1 MAEHG
6 EWARK
11 GATLSE
17 VTAMAEYDIDRDF
30 IIKGIEDGKLEYR
43 DGAIWGNPFLRIL
56 RSQLEKYMA
65 TELGPEYLIRV
76 KSEFELKTVKKEITK
91 TKKQLNILE
100 FRKRELEALISR

>member
-17 VTAMAEYDIDRDF
+17 VTAMAEYDIEREF
-30 IIKGIEDGKLEYR
+30 IVKGIEEGKLEYR

>member
-17 VTAMAEYDIDRDF
+17 VTAMAEYEIERDF
-30 IIKGIEDGKLEYR
+30 IVKGINAGKLEYR
-43 DGAIWGNPFLRIL
+43 DGAIWGNPYLRIL
-56 RSQLEKYMA
+56 RSQLEEYL
-65 TELGPEYLIRV
+65 TIELGPEYLIRV
-76 KSEFELKTVKKEITK
+76 KSAFELKTIKKAITK

-100 FRKRELEALISR
+100 FRKRELELLLNR

>member
-17 VTAMAEYDIDRDF
+17 VTAMAEYDIEREF
-30 IIKGIEDGKLEYR
+30 IVKGIEEGKLEYR

-91 TKKQLNILE
+91 TKKRLNILE